1 MESLQGEEGDEE
13 KGDEE
18 KGDAERKSLLDGRIW
33 RAESFVDEETSTS
46 GVKTTRIAVSQYT
59 PMQGL
64 QIVRIVLT
72 VLMGLPFFSAV
83 GILLYWV
90 AIVKPLHGVLSPIS
104 VAGVMVLFLNVT
116 PWGIITMGAQ
126 CLLSLKPDLI
136 AAQVQVKR
144 LRPEVER
151 LQRDVRQELSTL
163 SNAELKAEAM
173 KAGTNELYWRTSSHG
188 SAPSAH
194 AFVQDHYVVQ
204 HYTHMYR
211 IQYSPGFQV
220 WRFSIT
226 TSRSCA
232 QAAVAIR
239 PSTDPCRRG
248 TACLRGTACRGRRR

>member
-1 MESLQGEEGDEE
+1 MESQKGEEGDEEKDAEE

-33 RAESFVDEETSTS
+33 RAESFVDEETSKS

-90 AIVKPLHGVLSPIS
+90 AIVEPHHGVLSLS

-116 PWGIITMGAQ
+116 PYFVITTGAQ

-144 LRPEVER
+144 LRPEVDP

-188 SAPSAH
+188 SAPGAD
-194 AFVQDHYVVQ
+194 AFVQDHSAVQ
-204 HYTHMYR
+204 HTHMYKC
-211 IQYSPGFQV
+211 IAYNTPPGF
-220 WRFSIT
+220 RCGDYR
-226 TSRSCA
+226 SRHLE
-232 QAAVAIR
+232 R
-239 PSTDPCRRG
+239 
-248 TACLRGTACRGRRR
+248 

>member
-1 MESLQGEEGDEE
+1 MESRKDEEGDEE
-13 KGDEE
+13 R
-18 KGDAERKSLLDGRIW
+18 GDAERKSLLDGRIW
-33 RAESFVDEETSTS
+33 RAESFVDEETSKS

-90 AIVKPLHGVLSPIS
+90 AIVKPLHGVLSLS

-116 PWGIITMGAQ
+116 PWGVITTGAQ

-173 KAGTNELYWRTSSHG
+173 KAGTNELCWRTSSPG

-194 AFVQDHYVVQ
+194 AFAQEHYAVQD
-204 HYTHMYR
+204 THTCTNAMYR
-211 IQYSPGFQV
+211 IQHPPGF
-220 WRFSIT
+220 R
-226 TSRSCA
+226 
-232 QAAVAIR
+232 
-239 PSTDPCRRG
+239 
-248 TACLRGTACRGRRR
+248 